1 VNLASPGRTDHI
13 LDGDA
18 TGGGHLWPGAPG
30 KSSFPESWSASQIM
44 NDVSD
49 IATDPS
55 IPETVQSNGRV
66 VKVGTRDGINIQVVI
81 EPPNKGGGIVTAFP
95 TKVPRNPK

>member
-1 VNLASPGRTDHI
+1 
-13 LDGDA
+13 
-18 TGGGHLWPGAPG
+18 
-30 KSSFPESWSASQIM
+30 M

-95 TKVPRNPK
+95 TNVPRNPK